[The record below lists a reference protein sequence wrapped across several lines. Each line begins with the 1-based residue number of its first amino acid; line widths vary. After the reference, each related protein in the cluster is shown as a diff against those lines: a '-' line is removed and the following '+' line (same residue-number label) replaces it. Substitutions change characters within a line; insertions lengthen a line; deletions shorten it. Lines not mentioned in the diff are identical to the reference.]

1 MVLQINLL
9 SCFVEVKKFQYDLW
23 GDTVNTASRMESN
36 VDVGRVIISQATY
49 DLIKNDKDFKFKS
62 RRKTQVKGI
71 GEMEMYFAENG
82 E

>member
-1 MVLQINLL
+1 M
-9 SCFVEVKKFQYDLW
+9 DLW

-36 VDVGRVIISQATY
+36 GEVGRFIISQATY

>member
-9 SCFVEVKKFQYDLW
+9 SCFVEVKKFQYGSMGRYRKHCLPN
-23 GDTVNTASRMESN
+23 GE
-36 VDVGRVIISQATY
+36 VGRFIISQATY